1 MNTRMKCRIKYN
13 EKEDSF
19 EILIK
24 EGECWEL
31 DMSFPCIGDCVH
43 FSILN
48 ELKRLALMGYELQG
62 Y

>member
-1 MNTRMKCRIKYN
+1 MKYRIKYN

-31 DMSFPCIGDCVH
+31 DMSFPCIGD
-43 FSILN
+43 
-48 ELKRLALMGYELQG
+48 
-62 Y
+62 